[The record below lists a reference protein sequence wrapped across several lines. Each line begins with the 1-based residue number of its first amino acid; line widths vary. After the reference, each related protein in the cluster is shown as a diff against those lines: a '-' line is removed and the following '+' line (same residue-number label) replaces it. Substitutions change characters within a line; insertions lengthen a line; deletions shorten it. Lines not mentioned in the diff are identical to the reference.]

1 MTNIKWGDWGDHREY
16 NIRNILINYCHVIGN
31 NCIIRINHTD
41 LFTNKQFS
49 RLFDSSKVY
58 NVMGSDCPAEFIGC
72 RFMDTKKVDSMKS
85 IAINL
90 AHTNDLIYESEALK
104 KLPVDYRVII
114 VEKNKEK
121 AEERTDVLVLSVEE
135 LEEYVAI
142 KFENPLPMVLK
153 KK

>member
-1 MTNIKWGDWGDHREY
+1 
-16 NIRNILINYCHVIGN
+16 
-31 NCIIRINHTD
+31 
-41 LFTNKQFS
+41 
-49 RLFDSSKVY
+49 
-58 NVMGSDCPAEFIGC
+58 MGSDCPAEFIGC